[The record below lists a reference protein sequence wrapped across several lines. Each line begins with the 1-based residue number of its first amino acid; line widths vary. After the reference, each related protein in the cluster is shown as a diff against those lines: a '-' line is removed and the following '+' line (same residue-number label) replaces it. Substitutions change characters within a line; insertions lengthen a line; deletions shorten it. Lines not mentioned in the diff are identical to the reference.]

1 MSASRKPLHR
11 MAGLTLVEL
20 VMFIVIVGTAVAGVL
35 SVLNI
40 TVKSSADPQLRKQA
54 VAIAEALLEE
64 IQLSGMTY
72 CDPADDKFEIA
83 ASETQCSTQ
92 PEAVGPE
99 GGGNTRPYDN
109 VNDYVT
115 SYSAAKQ
122 ISGDVTGATA
132 AIPVGYAASVTITPE
147 ALGGIASSTTS
158 PEVLRIAVT
167 VNYGSDS
174 ITLEGYRT
182 RYAPNFVP

>member
-1 MSASRKPLHR
+1 MFASRQRPHR
-11 MAGLTLVEL
+11 MAGLTLIEL
-20 VMFIVIVGTAVAGVL
+20 VMFIVIVSTAIAGVL
-35 SVLNI
+35 SVLSI

-54 VAIAEALLEE
+54 IAIAEALLEE

-72 CDPADDKFEIA
+72 CDPADPKLEVALNEADCT
-83 ASETQCSTQ
+83 TQK
-92 PEAVGPE
+92 EVVGPE
-99 GGGNTRPYDN
+99 GSNARPYDN

-115 SYSAAKQ
+115 SYSTAKQ

-132 AIPVGYAASVTITPE
+132 AIPAGYAASVTITPE
-147 ALGGIASSTTS
+147 TLGGIASSAAS

-182 RYAPNFVP
+182 RYAPNFMP